1 MDDVDIAY
9 NNLLDYLVTLDFIE
23 VSWDEN
29 GNDYYRLTD
38 FGLAANSMLSVFT
51 ENNDDGYQVC

>member
-1 MDDVDIAY
+1 MDDVDVVY

-29 GNDYYRLTD
+29 GNDYYRLTNL
-38 FGLAANSMLSVFT
+38 GLTANSMLNVFT
-51 ENNDDGYQVC
+51 EKDDDRYQVC